1 MTHYK
6 SMILSII
13 TYSSWCFYPSIKNTR
28 LLESLQ
34 KKIVIGS
41 LVIKNYKDALIK
53 LKNLPVPNYLQ
64 MLDPFYLSK
73 LMNGSYDFSFAA
85 KAVGYSPM
93 ENLFNTRS
101 AASSLFQVQRPNLK
115 LCEQNFWFH
124 STRLANFAS
133 SFIEIRD
140 FDFFKKGLLGLFRNY
155 FTSYFDEDVTCTWK
169 MHCDCVEC
177 NCKKLIGKLP
187 T

>member
-1 MTHYK
+1 
-6 SMILSII
+6 
-13 TYSSWCFYPSIKNTR
+13 
-28 LLESLQ
+28 
-34 KKIVIGS
+34 
-41 LVIKNYKDALIK
+41 
-53 LKNLPVPNYLQ
+53 
-64 MLDPFYLSK
+64 
-73 LMNGSYDFSFAA
+73 MNGSYDFDFAA

-169 MHCDCVEC
+169 MHCDCVER
-177 NCKKLIGKLP
+177 NCKKLIGNLP